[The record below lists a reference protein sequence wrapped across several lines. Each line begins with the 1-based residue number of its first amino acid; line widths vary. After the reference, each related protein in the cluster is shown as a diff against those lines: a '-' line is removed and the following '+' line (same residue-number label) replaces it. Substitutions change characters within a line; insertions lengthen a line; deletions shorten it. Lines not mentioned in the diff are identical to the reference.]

1 MIVAM
6 PNVAGRQAGGLVAT
20 QFTEKLIMQQSD
32 KKYDSPTPDDLPQ
45 TRRPSRAEEPRR
57 RADDWR
63 DDENDT
69 PPAPDVIVSDRG
81 PDSDGDNDDE
91 INHDV
96 TSPNNPGAGNDR
108 VSNDRMPPRPRG

>member
-1 MIVAM
+1 
-6 PNVAGRQAGGLVAT
+6 
-20 QFTEKLIMQQSD
+20 MQRSD
-32 KKYDSPTPDDLPQ
+32 ENYDSPTPDNLPQ
-45 TRRPSRAEEPRR
+45 TRRPPRSEEGRR
-57 RADDWR
+57 RGEDLP

-69 PPAPDVIVSDRG
+69 PPGADVIVSDRG

-91 INHDV
+91 MDNDE